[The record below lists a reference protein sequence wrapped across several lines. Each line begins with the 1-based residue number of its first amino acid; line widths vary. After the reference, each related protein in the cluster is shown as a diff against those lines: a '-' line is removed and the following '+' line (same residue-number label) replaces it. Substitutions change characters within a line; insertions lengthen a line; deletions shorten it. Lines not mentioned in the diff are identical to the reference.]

1 MLPAYEVEDRKKDTV
16 VNKLLKQ
23 IKKLEDVETDHQ
35 VDTGWSIFQS
45 IWTK

>member
-1 MLPAYEVEDRKKDTV
+1 MLPAYEIDDRQKDTV

-23 IKKLEDVETDHQ
+23 IMKLEDVETDHQ
-35 VDTGWSIFQS
+35 VDIGWSIFQS